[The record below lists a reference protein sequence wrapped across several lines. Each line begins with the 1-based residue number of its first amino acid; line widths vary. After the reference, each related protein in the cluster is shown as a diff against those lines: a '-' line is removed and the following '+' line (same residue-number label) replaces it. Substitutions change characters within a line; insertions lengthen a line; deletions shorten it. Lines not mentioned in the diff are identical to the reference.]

1 MEGEGRRIVEGGG
14 RRVMEGEGRRIVE
27 GEEVQRNRQTGGK
40 W

>member
-1 MEGEGRRIVEGGG
+1 MEGEGRRIVEGEG
-14 RRVMEGEGRRIVE
+14 RRIVEGEGRRIVE